1 MTIAPR
7 AASTTEPMP
16 RPTSRSGASCQR
28 CWVRQC
34 NRHPASEPPRK
45 IRRLGRPGPGR
56 FPLRPAAPALRRRES
71 SLSRRPPQMPA
82 VGDLAGSL
90 MGTGAVSPSSRHQ
103 RSSCKKARSGMA
115 VVDVS
120 LDRIPRK
127 KDCQF
132 RMGEIPCGK
141 GAEPIDRRDRLGR
154 GTRRLHA
161 PITLPD
167 CIRPLLESGSQGR

>member
-1 MTIAPR
+1 LW
-7 AASTTEPMP
+7 S
-16 RPTSRSGASCQR
+16 
-28 CWVRQC
+28 
-34 NRHPASEPPRK
+34 PPRTWSN
-45 IRRLGRPGPGR
+45 LV
-56 FPLRPAAPALRRRES
+56 A
-71 SLSRRPPQMPA
+71 
-82 VGDLAGSL
+82 
-90 MGTGAVSPSSRHQ
+90 AVSPSSRHR
-103 RSSCKKARSGMA
+103 RSSCKRASVAGMA

-132 RMGEIPCGK
+132 RMGEIPCRK

-167 CIRPLLESGSQGR
+167 CIRPLLAKRFLKGGDP